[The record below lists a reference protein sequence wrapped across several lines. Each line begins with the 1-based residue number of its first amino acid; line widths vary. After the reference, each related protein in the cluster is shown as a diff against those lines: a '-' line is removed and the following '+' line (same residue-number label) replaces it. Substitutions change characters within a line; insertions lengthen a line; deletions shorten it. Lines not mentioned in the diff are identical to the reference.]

1 MLTLTIG
8 KVATQAGVAIDT
20 IRYYEREGLLPA
32 PARRPSGYRDY
43 PADTVKRLRFIRR
56 AKDLGFTLGE
66 IADLLQLTERSQH
79 DMAGMKQAAEAKLAL
94 VQAKITELQRMRKAL
109 QQMVTACP
117 GHGEMAAC
125 PIVNALSQ
133 DRKP

>member
-1 MLTLTIG
+1 MPTLTIG

-20 IRYYEREGLLPA
+20 IRYYEREGLLPP

-56 AKDLGFTLGE
+56 AKDLGFTLSE

-79 DMAGMKQAAEAKLAL
+79 DMAGMKQAAVTKLAL
-94 VQAKITELQRMRKAL
+94 VQTKIAELQRMRKAL

-117 GHGEMAAC
+117 GRGEMADC
-125 PIVNALSQ
+125 PIVNALRE
-133 DRKP
+133 DKP

>member
-1 MLTLTIG
+1 MPMLTIG
-8 KVATQAGVAIDT
+8 KVAAQAGVAIDT
-20 IRYYEREGLLPA
+20 IRYYEREGLMLP

-43 PADTVKRLRFIRR
+43 PADKVKQLRFIRR
-56 AKDLGFTLGE
+56 AKNLGFTLGQ

-79 DMAGMKQAAEAKLAL
+79 DMAGMKQAAEAKLPL
-94 VQAKITELQRMRKAL
+94 VQAKITELQHMRKAM
-109 QQMVTACP
+109 QKMVTACP
-117 GHGEMAAC
+117 GHGEMADC

>member
-1 MLTLTIG
+1 MVVLTIG
-8 KVATQAGVAIDT
+8 KLAAQAGVAIDT
-20 IRYYEREGLLPA
+20 IRYYEREGLIPP

-79 DMAGMKQAAEAKLAL
+79 DMAGMKQAAEAKLML
-94 VQAKITELQRMRKAL
+94 VQAKLTELQRMRNAL
-109 QQMVTACP
+109 QLMVTACP
-117 GHGEMAAC
+117 GYGEMADC
-125 PIVNALSQ
+125 PIVNALTQ
-133 DRKP
+133 DAKD

>member
-1 MLTLTIG
+1 MPTLTIG
-8 KVATQAGVAIDT
+8 KVALEAGLAIDT

-79 DMAGMKQAAEAKLAL
+79 DMAGMKQAAEAKLTL
-94 VQAKITELQRMRKAL
+94 VKAKLSELERMRKAL

-117 GHGEMAAC
+117 GHGEMADC
-125 PIVNALSQ
+125 PIVNALSR
-133 DRKP
+133 DMKS